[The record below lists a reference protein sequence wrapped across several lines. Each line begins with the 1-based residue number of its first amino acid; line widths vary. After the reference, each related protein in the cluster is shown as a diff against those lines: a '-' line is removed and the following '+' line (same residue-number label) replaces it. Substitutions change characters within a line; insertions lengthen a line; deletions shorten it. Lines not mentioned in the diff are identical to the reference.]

1 MPIFCITS
9 TKLGKKGR
17 NYLRGNNTHLL
28 QGTETTKCHLQ
39 TKRNLFTKIST
50 VIYYALTSW
59 NLHKKKPQ
67 IISNLLVL
75 ESLYNPMKLSL
86 KLLVFYSPHFTSSTH
101 IGQCFCTA
109 VVWLI
114 VSQRFTDPK
123 EDLGEKN
130 GWGKN
135 PHPEHQ
141 AAFQY

>member
-1 MPIFCITS
+1 M
-9 TKLGKKGR
+9 
-17 NYLRGNNTHLL
+17 
-28 QGTETTKCHLQ
+28 
-39 TKRNLFTKIST
+39 
-50 VIYYALTSW
+50 IYYALTSW
-59 NLHKKKPQ
+59 NLHQKKTQ

-86 KLLVFYSPHFTSSTH
+86 KH